1 MSFTRSLFL
10 TLAIATASA
19 IATSLDIV
27 ERAPINQCCSSLI
40 SATSPAVAPILLLL
54 GIVVPPIG
62 QIGVCCKSISSTCA
76 DDCDGTA
83 VSCAAVTLSVLGIDI
98 GAGCTPLPP
107 CPPCNTIG
115 TTTSDLFGANM
126 GNAFNDLSAV
136 AGNGTITTTTAPSI
150 QTIFVRHGS
159 VIDGIAVAY
168 ASGLGKPQITIS
180 HGTSQTADGPTNTA
194 VILNVNETITSVA
207 GVSGTR
213 APFGLRILQLKFEI
227 LDSATNATRIVG
239 PFGSASGTAFNVTG
253 TGPLLALGGF
263 AIDTNSS
270 LAELNGAPGGLYGLT
285 FITSTGLDC
294 PPSA

>member
-10 TLAIATASA
+10 TTITIATACA
-19 IATSLDIV
+19 IATSLDII
-27 ERAPINQCCSSLI
+27 ERAPTNQCCSSLI
-40 SATSPAVAPILLLL
+40 SATSPAVSPILLLL

-62 QIGVCCKSISSTCA
+62 GQIGVCCKSISTSTCA
-76 DDCDGTA
+76 DDCDEGKA
-83 VSCAAVTLSVLGIDI
+83 VSCAAVTPSVLGIDI

-107 CPPCNTIG
+107 CPPCNKYAA
-115 TTTSDLFGANM
+115 S
-126 GNAFNDLSAV
+126 SV
-136 AGNGTITTTTAPSI
+136 AGKGTLTTTTAPSI

-159 VIDGIAVAY
+159 VIDGIAVTY
-168 ASGLGKPQITIS
+168 AEGNTQTTIS
-180 HGTSQTADGPTNTA
+180 HGTSQTANGPTNTA
-194 VILNVNETITSVA
+194 VILNANETIISVA

-213 APFGLRILQLKFEI
+213 APHGLRITQLKFEI
-227 LDSATNATRIVG
+227 RDSGTNATRIVG
-239 PFGSASGTAFNVTG
+239 PFGTASGTTFNVTG

-294 PPSA
+294 P